1 MKTDVSKSR
10 ETGVLTADDATI
22 RAEREDPV
30 AEPFPATVA
39 VNDLRDFEE
48 DERKPILGRAK
59 LEAFEDL
66 RILDEEEGD
75 GHESEG
81 AMDEVAA
88 AIFSQCITNVCGKRR
103 AQKLGSPSE

>member
-10 ETGVLTADDATI
+10 ERGALTADDETI

-30 AEPFPATVA
+30 AEPIPFPATVA
-39 VNDLRDFEE
+39 VSDLRDLEE

-59 LEAFEDL
+59 FLAFEDL
-66 RILDEEEGD
+66 RVLDEEEGD
-75 GHESEG
+75 GHEREG

-88 AIFSQCITNVCGKRR
+88 AIFSVVAK
-103 AQKLGSPSE
+103 